1 MIKET
6 IVYKDFN
13 ENEII
18 EDFYFNLTKDELIL
32 FGTDTNE
39 FTEMMHLNEEGLD
52 LNEMIEK
59 IKKETNIKETYRSF
73 RDIILLSYGEK
84 SEDGRR
90 FVKSVEKTKA
100 FEESNAFSE
109 LIMSLLQDADKASSF
124 IDGILPSDMRAQ
136 VNEMMNNATSNNS

>member
-32 FGTDTNE
+32 FGTETNE
-39 FTEMMHLNEEGLD
+39 LTEMMNLNEEGLE
-52 LNEMIEK
+52 LNEIIEK
-59 IKKETNIKETYRSF
+59 IKKETNIKETYRAL

-90 FVKSVEKTKA
+90 FMKTAEKTKA

-109 LIMSLLQDADKASSF
+109 LIMSLLQDEAKAASF

-136 VNEMMNNATSNNS
+136 VNEMMNNATSDNS